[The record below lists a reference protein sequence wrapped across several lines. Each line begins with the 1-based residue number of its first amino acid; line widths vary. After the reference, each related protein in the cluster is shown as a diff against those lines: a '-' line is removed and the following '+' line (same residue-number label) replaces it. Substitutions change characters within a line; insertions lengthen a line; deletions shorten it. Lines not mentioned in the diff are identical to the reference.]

1 MLTAN
6 TVLLY
11 IICRDVSLSH
21 SNNFS
26 WNSRPPDFSTM
37 ANEKALPSAGDG
49 SSRRK
54 SGIRGFSLAKEAR
67 TDGKIELTERDAW
80 EATAYAFSTRKKW
93 TILSVIFT
101 VQMSMNFNTSVYP
114 SVVPLL
120 AEHYNVSEQAA
131 RVGQMIFLVT
141 YAFGCELW
149 APYSE
154 EFGRW

>member
-1 MLTAN
+1 MGKEGAS
-6 TVLLY
+6 
-11 IICRDVSLSH
+11 VSG
-21 SNNFS
+21 N
-26 WNSRPPDFSTM
+26 
-37 ANEKALPSAGDG
+37 AGA
-49 SSRRK
+49 RRK
-54 SGIRGFSLAKEAR
+54 SGIRGLSIAKEAR
-67 TDGKIELTERDAW
+67 TDGKIELTEREGW
-80 EATAYAFSTRKKW
+80 EATAYTFSTRKKW

-120 AEHYNVSEQAA
+120 AEHYHVSEQAA

-154 EFGRW
+154 EFGRWQVLSRPLSSHANR